1 MSQFRLKSVLVVFC
15 GLFAF
20 WHGRADESLAQLFVE
35 YPNQNQ
41 TYGDHVLN
49 SNWAGV
55 DVGITVSFDSDDV
68 TLHEDGVGSSQ
79 RTARNTQTFVAP
91 ADPENPRTY
100 DNEFLVRTYGGRLP
114 LIQQMSADGTSVLTY
129 AFDAP
134 VNFPLDLFVTDV
146 DRSDS
151 VTVTAFDAAG
161 LLIDMNQWQL
171 VSEGDLS
178 TYRDTGGA
186 FSEIVAPV
194 PVTVFSANS
203 ISLDA
208 VNNINYNVQL
218 GRIEI
223 SFVGTQNSPTRSS
236 PNTGSHIY
244 LALSTVPG
252 LVGDFNRDGVV
263 NVLDIDFYS
272 GNLGQPASFDSQLDL
287 DLDNDIDLND
297 MNLHI
302 ENFVQTSNGL
312 TGTFPGDIDL
322 DGQVD
327 VLGDAFTLIANLGS
341 AGPYSYGVGD
351 LNADGA
357 VDVLGDAFVLIANL
371 GRSNEL

>member
-1 MSQFRLKSVLVVFC
+1 M
-15 GLFAF
+15 
-20 WHGRADESLAQLFVE
+20 
-35 YPNQNQ
+35 
-41 TYGDHVLN
+41 
-49 SNWAGV
+49 
-55 DVGITVSFDSDDV
+55 
-68 TLHEDGVGSSQ
+68 
-79 RTARNTQTFVAP
+79 
-91 ADPENPRTY
+91 
-100 DNEFLVRTYGGRLP
+100 
-114 LIQQMSADGTSVLTY
+114 
-129 AFDAP
+129 
-134 VNFPLDLFVTDV
+134 
-146 DRSDS
+146 
-151 VTVTAFDAAG
+151 
-161 LLIDMNQWQL
+161 
-171 VSEGDLS
+171 
-178 TYRDTGGA
+178 
-186 FSEIVAPV
+186 
-194 PVTVFSANS
+194 
-203 ISLDA
+203 
-208 VNNINYNVQL
+208 
-218 GRIEI
+218 
-223 SFVGTQNSPTRSS
+223 
-236 PNTGSHIY
+236 
-244 LALSTVPG
+244 ALSTVPG

-263 NVLDIDFYS
+263 DVLDIDFYS